1 MRRRAELK
9 EDAKQQLRGKRGTGA
24 LITLILFIIALIPSI
39 VGYFVESEV
48 IVAIMDIVVQ
58 IYVTLLGIGC
68 LLYYF
73 AVRRNEDVSVGMLFS
88 GCKYYLKGFC
98 IVFLSGVMM
107 FFGFILFIIPGI
119 ILSLMYSQ
127 ALYIYIDE
135 PEKGII
141 ECLRTS
147 RLAMKGYKG
156 DLFVL
161 NLSFIGWG
169 ILCALTL
176 GLLALYVTPYC
187 GTTLVNFYT
196 DLMEDY
202 REKERTL

>member
-1 MRRRAELK
+1 
-9 EDAKQQLRGKRGTGA
+9 
-24 LITLILFIIALIPSI
+24 
-39 VGYFVESEV
+39 
-48 IVAIMDIVVQ
+48 
-58 IYVTLLGIGC
+58 
-68 LLYYF
+68 
-73 AVRRNEDVSVGMLFS
+73 
-88 GCKYYLKGFC
+88 
-98 IVFLSGVMM
+98 
-107 FFGFILFIIPGI
+107 
-119 ILSLMYSQ
+119 
-127 ALYIYIDE
+127 
-135 PEKGII
+135 
-141 ECLRTS
+141 
-147 RLAMKGYKG
+147 MKGYIG